1 MVRQILV
8 DTESEGRL
16 ARVSRPVPVLVQ
28 VLPQDSETE
37 PRQWS
42 VSDTIE
48 IGRGVDAERGICF
61 VDDKRLS
68 KKHALIELRNQQVTV
83 RDLGSKNHT
92 FVNGKQV
99 ETSALRDGDILRT
112 GGALF
117 VLRYQ
122 VTDGRDAEPG
132 STAISS
138 RLLGHSTTMRRVRRE
153 LSQVARSGAPVLLI
167 APTGSGK
174 ELAAEAIHDQSGRR
188 KDALVRVNCAG
199 ITSTLSESE
208 LFGHERD
215 AFSGAR
221 RTHKGF
227 FAQADGGTLFLD
239 EVGDMP
245 PDLQPKLLRVLQPI
259 QPPPMGG
266 DGRTP
271 YRIRIRPVG
280 GEQDVE
286 LDVRIIAATNVDM
299 AQSVSDGGF
308 RADLYQ
314 RLQSLIVRLPPLSE
328 RREDILW
335 LLHHY
340 LNNGTGPSKT
350 WRSVTARLG
359 ELLVLYSWPGNVREL
374 IAMTQR
380 LTVFSAGAALLDLD
394 ALPHDVLAQIQQ
406 TARPAESSDGDA
418 STPQRITRELL
429 ERLLAENQ
437 GNISKIA
444 RLLTRSPRQIRRRLQ
459 EFGLLKGTV
468 DDEVIPP
475 GGKMGIGHRSDFEED
490 NE

>member
-1 MVRQILV
+1 M
-8 DTESEGRL
+8 
-16 ARVSRPVPVLVQ
+16 A
-28 VLPQDSETE
+28 
-37 PRQWS
+37 
-42 VSDTIE
+42 
-48 IGRGVDAERGICF
+48 
-61 VDDKRLS
+61 
-68 KKHALIELRNQQVTV
+68 
-83 RDLGSKNHT
+83 
-92 FVNGKQV
+92 
-99 ETSALRDGDILRT
+99 TSCGQA
-112 GGALF
+112 AHF

-122 VTDGRDAEPG
+122 VTEGRDAEPG

-153 LSQVARSGAPVLLI
+153 LSQVARSSAPVLLI

-174 ELAAEAIHDQSGRR
+174 ELAAEAIHEQSGRR

-245 PDLQPKLLRVLQPI
+245 SELQPKLLRVLQPI
-259 QPPPMGG
+259 QPPTMGG
-266 DGRTP
+266 DGKTP

-299 AQSVSDGGF
+299 ARSVSDGGF

-314 RLQSLIVRLPPLSE
+314 RLQSLVVRLPSLSE

-340 LNNGTGPSKT
+340 LNGGTGPEQDVAFRDGS
-350 WRSVTARLG
+350 LG
-359 ELLVLYSWPGNVREL
+359 
-374 IAMTQR
+374 
-380 LTVFSAGAALLDLD
+380 
-394 ALPHDVLAQIQQ
+394 
-406 TARPAESSDGDA
+406 
-418 STPQRITRELL
+418 
-429 ERLLAENQ
+429 
-437 GNISKIA
+437 
-444 RLLTRSPRQIRRRLQ
+444 
-459 EFGLLKGTV
+459 
-468 DDEVIPP
+468 
-475 GGKMGIGHRSDFEED
+475 
-490 NE
+490 